1 MQSQPTFPLDIWQF
15 TNGIW
20 STEQGNTPAEMP
32 VMLTVN
38 GEPWLEFLCTP
49 EYLEALAIGFLY
61 NEGLIDSS
69 AEVAQIRV
77 CPAGDNVD
85 VWTVQA
91 IEKPVYWRRTS
102 GCSGGITTTGSNL
115 VPYDTEL
122 PAPLTKA
129 TGHMDDIKLTSS
141 QINKLVVGLFQ
152 EQRLHRQ
159 TGGIHASAMS
169 DGHELLLCCED
180 IGRHNTLDK
189 LAGRILLETV
199 EGSPWAVLTTGR
211 ISSEMLQ
218 KAARMG
224 TAIVISCT
232 APMSLA
238 VQMADAWGMT
248 LIGYAQRDRFVVYT
262 HSERIRP

>member
-1 MQSQPTFPLDIWQF
+1 MSQPTVPIDIRQF
-15 TNGIW
+15 KNGVW
-20 STEQGNTPAEMP
+20 STEQGSTPAEMP

-38 GEPWLEFLCTP
+38 GEPWLEFMCTP
-49 EYLEALAIGFLY
+49 EYLEALAVGFLY
-61 NEGLIDSS
+61 NEGLIDS
-69 AEVAQIRV
+69 ATGVANMRI

-85 VWTVQA
+85 IWTVDP
-91 IEKPVYWRRTS
+91 IEKPIRWRRTS
-102 GCSGGITTTGSNL
+102 GCSGGITANEYNL
-115 VPYDTEL
+115 EFGETEL
-122 PAPLTKA
+122 PALPTKGTEYLDDVILTA
-129 TGHMDDIKLTSS
+129 S
-141 QINKLVVGLFQ
+141 QITKLVIGLFQ
-152 EQRLHRQ
+152 EQRLHRK

-169 DGHELLLCCED
+169 DGNELLLFCED

-189 LAGRILLETV
+189 LAGRILMETV
-199 EGSPWAVLTTGR
+199 GGPRRAVLTTGR